1 MFAVMPFLVS
11 LLIGAAL
18 LGGIYAARRRNKLS
32 KQVAVVL
39 ALFIVVLVAAVTWF
53 APVPYIV

>member
-11 LLIGAAL
+11 LAVGAAII
-18 LGGIYAARRRNKLS
+18 GGIYAARRRGKLGR
-32 KQVAVVL
+32 QTAVALAVFVVL
-39 ALFIVVLVAAVTWF
+39 LVAAATWF